1 MAGRGRVQSKLT
13 CDGLPPTL
21 CFALVEARFPNTRVS
36 IRLRALWRGIV
47 RGGAGGEVGEV
58 VRRVNDATCARGALA
73 KCARRR

>member
-13 CDGLPPTL
+13 CDAVPPTS
-21 CFALVEARFPNTRVS
+21 CFALAEARLPNTRVS

-58 VRRVNDATCARGALA
+58 ARMVW
-73 KCARRR
+73 